1 MNLLRR
7 LRRMAALERL
17 QLPQGATFQH
27 PIKMEIYRKYL
38 CSSIKVI
45 LTNII
50 YLLTLTQ
57 LGLENILLRWHS
69 QRTIMLLRSLIM
81 EWDMKPSRN
90 FLTRLRYHQEV
101 INMRSKESQEKKLCQ
116 AYGPCRI
123 FLKLNSKNICRALL
137 MENTGQSLLLIQMHS
152 K

>member
-1 MNLLRR
+1 MNLLRM
-7 LRRMAALERL
+7 LRRTAALERL
-17 QLPQGATFQH
+17 QLPQGVTFQH
-27 PIKMEIYRKYL
+27 LIKREIYRRSL
-38 CSSIKVI
+38 CRSIKVI

-50 YLLTLTQ
+50 YLLTLIQ

-81 EWDMKPSRN
+81 EWDMKHFRSS
-90 FLTRLRYHQEV
+90 LTRLKYHQEV
-101 INMRSKESQEKKLCQ
+101 INMRNKELQEKKLYQ

-137 MENTGQSLLLIQMHS
+137 MENIRQSILLIQMRS